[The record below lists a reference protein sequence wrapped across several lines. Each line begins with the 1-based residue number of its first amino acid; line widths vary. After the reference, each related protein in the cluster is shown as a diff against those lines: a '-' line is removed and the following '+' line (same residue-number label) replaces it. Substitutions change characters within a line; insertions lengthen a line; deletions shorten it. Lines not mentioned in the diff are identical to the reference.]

1 MWFYSEIKRRRRI
14 RARGPTPKRFTDRLL
29 TGKLLFA
36 SLGVRV
42 CVCVGGAFND
52 AMGRLGN
59 MGYLEREKGEK
70 ESISELKSLILGHRM
85 GINSPGNLKIP
96 CPIS

>member
-1 MWFYSEIKRRRRI
+1 M
-14 RARGPTPKRFTDRLL
+14 
-29 TGKLLFA
+29 
-36 SLGVRV
+36 RV

-96 CPIS
+96 CPLADRITKSADLWESSKFGNGFGLVR